1 MREVIA
7 ITKALADRSRVRAL
21 LALRQQELCV
31 CQIIELL
38 DLAPSTVSKHMSVLH
53 QARLVESRK
62 EGRWVHYRL
71 AGEDAP
77 AEATEA
83 IEWIFRSLSGDPDIR
98 RDAERLKDIVKM
110 DPEALCR
117 EQSRAQESPTAPR
130 EIAEPAQ

>member
-7 ITKALADRSRVRAL
+7 VTKALADRSRVRAL

-31 CQIIELL
+31 CQLIELL
-38 DLAPSTVSKHMSVLH
+38 DLAPSTVSKHMSVLN

-77 AEATEA
+77 AEAREA
-83 IEWIFRSLSGDPDIR
+83 VEWIFRSLSGDPDIR
-98 RDAERLKDIVKM
+98 RDAKRLKDIVKM
-110 DPEALCR
+110 DPEELCR
-117 EQSRAQESPTAPR
+117 EQSRAQESRTAR
-130 EIAEPAQ
+130 QGVAEPAQ

>member
-7 ITKALADRSRVRAL
+7 VTKALADRSRMRAL

-31 CQIIELL
+31 CQLIELL

-77 AEATEA
+77 
-83 IEWIFRSLSGDPDIR
+83 R
-98 RDAERLKDIVKM
+98 RG
-110 DPEALCR
+110 
-117 EQSRAQESPTAPR
+117 QGSP
-130 EIAEPAQ
+130 

>member
-7 ITKALADRSRVRAL
+7 VTKALADRNRMRAL
-21 LALRQQELCV
+21 LALRQRELCV
-31 CQIIELL
+31 CQLIELL

-98 RDAERLKDIVKM
+98 RDAERLEDIVKM
-110 DPEALCR
+110 DPEKLCR

>member
-77 AEATEA
+77 AEIREA
-83 IEWIFRSLSGDPDIR
+83 VEWVFRSLSGDPDIR
-98 RDAERLKDIVKM
+98 RDAERLKDIVRM
-110 DPEALCR
+110 DPEELCR
-117 EQSRAQESPTAPR
+117 EQSRAQESRTAR
-130 EIAEPAQ
+130 QEVAEPAQ